1 MDVFPEQD
9 PPAIPMMKGPL
20 DTKKLLSNGHRGD
33 RCPVEYHA
41 RMAFREPYLP
51 LFERLNLLR

>member
-9 PPAIPMMKGPL
+9 PPAIPIMKGLL
-20 DTKKLLSNGHRGD
+20 DTGMLLSNCHHSG
-33 RCPVEYHA
+33 RCHVEYHA

-51 LFERLNLLR
+51 LFERHNLL